1 MATVAVLAIA
11 YEAKPEIKAK
21 NDKIKIHYF
30 SLAQNAEIKTG
41 ETKAPTM
48 GNEQTS
54 QISRSQLKSGK
65 KFIVGIAPGI
75 ALTMGDWIS
84 VYSLG
89 FGGDLR
95 TNYKLAEKIFL
106 SGNASIFF
114 FSGKYENKIFRIQ
127 PIMGIQYRHPF
138 TANVDLVGGTGFG
151 VTIDNWSR
159 RSLSDTETAIT
170 FEICAGIGL
179 GFFDILPRLRFVSHE
194 GESFH
199 SFDLA
204 ISFNLRL

>member
-1 MATVAVLAIA
+1 MRNQNLKSISGLMRFLFLMATVAVLAIA

-41 ETKAPTM
+41 ETEAPTM

-84 VYSLG
+84 VYSL
-89 FGGDLR
+89 
-95 TNYKLAEKIFL
+95 A
-106 SGNASIFF
+106 
-114 FSGKYENKIFRIQ
+114 
-127 PIMGIQYRHPF
+127 
-138 TANVDLVGGTGFG
+138 
-151 VTIDNWSR
+151 
-159 RSLSDTETAIT
+159 
-170 FEICAGIGL
+170 
-179 GFFDILPRLRFVSHE
+179 
-194 GESFH
+194 
-199 SFDLA
+199 
-204 ISFNLRL
+204 